1 MSSASLEAVERLLK
15 FVDCRMGDLVE
26 IGPSGSVRADADRI
40 WDAARL
46 GFLKRARV
54 GMTNR
59 SDFVDVEFFDKV
71 PALAILL
78 RYCVARDA
86 RLAYLADRVAAD
98 APPRIE
104 IPASLQRPGARTGG
118 RSGRRDAA

>member
-1 MSSASLEAVERLLK
+1 MPTSSLESLERLLA

-26 IGPSGSVRADADRI
+26 IGPGGSVRADADRI
-40 WDAARL
+40 REAARL

-54 GMTNR
+54 GKTDR
-59 SDFVDVEFFDKV
+59 SDFVDVESFDKA

-86 RLAYLADRVAAD
+86 RPAYLADRVAAD